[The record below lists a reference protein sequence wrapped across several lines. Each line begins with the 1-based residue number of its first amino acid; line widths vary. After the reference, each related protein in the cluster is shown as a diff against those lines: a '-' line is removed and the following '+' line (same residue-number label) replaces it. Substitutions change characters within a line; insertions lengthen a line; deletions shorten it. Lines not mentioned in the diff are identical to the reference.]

1 MFSDSLNNLVNLKE
15 RLHMRKYVFVLI
27 CLSMF
32 VPHAAIGED
41 KVPFVIE
48 GVIGDFADRSRIYE
62 VDGTY
67 YQFQKDIIIETQ
79 DGKRLTF
86 RHLRGGLHIQIVGE
100 KLEGKDS
107 TERTQYNKIIILN

>member
-1 MFSDSLNNLVNLKE
+1 MK
-15 RLHMRKYVFVLI
+15 KYVFVLI

-41 KVPFVIE
+41 KVPFVTE

-62 VDGTY
+62 VDGKY
-67 YQFQKDIIIETQ
+67 YQFQKDIIIDTQ

-86 RHLRGGLHIQIVGE
+86 RHLRGGLHIKIVGE
-100 KLEGKDS
+100 KMTGTDFK
-107 TERTQYNKIIILN
+107 ERAQYHKIIIMN